1 MKTEV
6 EIKDIFFKVL
16 KDSALA
22 KTISGSIYTDG
33 RPSVIDNPKEDIIIS
48 INDNNN
54 TEDKQSVILYVNI
67 YVKDIKRGAD
77 LIQDKKRIRL
87 LSRLAIDILEDG
99 ITSDYTYKLT
109 KQKTFSEETNEHC
122 ISNRLK
128 ITHLNY

>member
-22 KTISGSIYTDG
+22 KTVSGSIYTDG
-33 RPSVIDNPKEDIIIS
+33 RPSLIDNPKEDIIIS

-67 YVKDIKRGAD
+67 GIGA
-77 LIQDKKRIRL
+77 
-87 LSRLAIDILEDG
+87 
-99 ITSDYTYKLT
+99 
-109 KQKTFSEETNEHC
+109 
-122 ISNRLK
+122 
-128 ITHLNY
+128 